1 MQSSQIGFQRCGTF
15 YPPER
20 NGKCAE
26 AAMKNSMGKLSQ
38 KLICIVSVAICPSFA
53 ASGGM
58 GVPCSTEDRVHAI
71 NLFWHRQEIPQTLKN
86 NIVPNPPPM
95 AIESVRLPTPGC
107 ANSDT
112 TSHDVAVITK
122 STSAPTTN
130 LLPSAPSPA
139 RINTISIAKAASQQ
153 PSQMPIHPPHA
164 WGRPA
169 LTASVFA
176 RIMK

>member
-1 MQSSQIGFQRCGTF
+1 MCAPCKRFDGQWHRGRNNHNLGFGNAAPL

-26 AAMKNSMGKLSQ
+26 AAMKNSIGKLSQ
-38 KLICIVSVAICPSFA
+38 RLICIVSVAICPSFS

-58 GVPCSTEDRVHAI
+58 GAPCATEARVHAI
-71 NLFWHRQEIPQTLKN
+71 SRFWHRQAMPQTLKN
-86 NIVPNPPPM
+86 RMVPSPPPM
-95 AIESVRLPTPGC
+95 EIESVRLLTPGC
-107 ANSDT
+107 ANNET
-112 TSHDVAVITK
+112 TSHEVAVITK
-122 STSAPTTN
+122 STSAPMTN

-164 WGRPA
+164 
-169 LTASVFA
+169 
-176 RIMK
+176 